1 MPSCSPANRDG
12 TSVGGRSI
20 RVQCHAECSL
30 SQLRKGFRS
39 PDSNIRVVRRSTS
52 ASGLLGSTYRRC
64 AVRALEGMLRIPSTF
79 VSQDSK
85 VPQRQQFGPKT
96 ERANVVVGPQL
107 CAGVPDIH
115 EIPLSV
121 CHRKR

>member
-1 MPSCSPANRDG
+1 MRSCSPANRDR
-12 TSVGGRSI
+12 TSVGVWSI
-20 RVQCHAECSL
+20 RVHCRAECSL

-39 PDSNIRVVRRSTS
+39 PNSNIRVVRRSTS
-52 ASGLLGSTYRRC
+52 VSALLGSTNRRC
-64 AVRALEGMLRIPSTF
+64 GLRALEGILRIPSTF

-107 CAGVPDIH
+107 CAGVPDID
-115 EIPLSV
+115 EIPLGV